1 MKATGR
7 ELQDRIVDLILD
19 RGLTPGAAMP
29 SEPRL
34 VDELGAS
41 RNSVRE
47 ALRALHTLGIVEI
60 RHGYGTFVGRAPLTA
75 FVPGLLYSTRQ
86 SVRSDRAAL
95 GELLE
100 VRRIL
105 EASLIE
111 QVVERA
117 DDAFLAELDDA
128 VTAMDTGDV
137 STADQRFHQI
147 LYRPVHNRFA
157 GQLIEL
163 FWDVYHQVEAELEPP
178 GREPATIGHDH
189 RRIVDAVRAGDPAAA
204 RTAMTRHFADIQARV
219 ARLTARPHEPA

>member
-1 MKATGR
+1 MKANGP

-19 RGLTPGAAMP
+19 RGLAPGAAMP

-34 VDELGAS
+34 VEELGAS

-60 RHGYGTFVGRAPLTA
+60 RHGYGTFVGQAPLTA
-75 FVPGLLYSTRQ
+75 FAPGLLYSTRQ
-86 SVRSDRAAL
+86 SVRSDPAAL

-128 VTAMDTGDV
+128 VTAMDTGGL
-137 STADQRFHQI
+137 SSADRHFHQL
-147 LYRPVHNRFA
+147 LYRPLHNRFA

-163 FWDVYHQVEAELEPP
+163 FWVVYHQVESELDPPDEPEDI
-178 GREPATIGHDH
+178 RHGH
-189 RRIVDAVRAGDPAAA
+189 RSIVDAVRAGDAAA
-204 RTAMTRHFADIQARV
+204 AKTAMTRHFADIEARIAHV
-219 ARLTARPHEPA
+219 RTRPPALA

>member
-1 MKATGR
+1 MRANGP
-7 ELQDRIVDLILD
+7 ELQDRIIDLILD
-19 RGLTPGAAMP
+19 RGFAPGAAMP

-34 VDELGAS
+34 VEELGAS

-60 RHGYGTFVGRAPLTA
+60 RHGYGTFVGQAPLTA
-75 FVPGLLYSTRQ
+75 FAPGLLYSTRQ
-86 SVRSDRAAL
+86 SVRSDPAAL

-105 EASLIE
+105 EATLIE

-128 VTAMDTGDV
+128 VTAMDAEGL
-137 STADQRFHQI
+137 SSADRNFHQL
-147 LYRPVHNRFA
+147 LYRPLHNRFA

-163 FWDVYHQVEAELEPP
+163 FWVVYHQVESELEPAGDP
-178 GREPATIGHDH
+178 EEIRRGH
-189 RRIVDAVRAGDPAAA
+189 RGIVDAVRAGDPAAA
-204 RTAMTRHFADIQARV
+204 KAAMTRHFTDIEARV
-219 ARLTARPHEPA
+219 ARVRAHHHAPA